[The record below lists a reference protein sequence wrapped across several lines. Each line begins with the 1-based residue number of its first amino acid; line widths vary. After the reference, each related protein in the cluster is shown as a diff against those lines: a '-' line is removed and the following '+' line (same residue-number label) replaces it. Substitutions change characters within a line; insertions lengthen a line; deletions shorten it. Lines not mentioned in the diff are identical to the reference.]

1 MGVWVHACMGRLT
14 FSASDQAAPL
24 APVLLGG
31 LGSVSDIVFV
41 DLGCL
46 VVCGG
51 IVLGCGIGREGG
63 REGGGGYQHE
73 VRVGRYPSSHLHLEC
88 VVM

>member
-1 MGVWVHACMGRLT
+1 MRGWMGKLT

-46 VVCGG
+46 VVFGG
-51 IVLGCGIGREGG
+51 IMLGCG
-63 REGGGGYQHE
+63 
-73 VRVGRYPSSHLHLEC
+73 RVGREKEVERVEAAISMEC
-88 VVM
+88 G